1 MALFS
6 TPQLDLQDSVVLE
19 EIHEA
24 RRELGS
30 LLRTPRRWTGSLR
43 RNAVARAIRGSNSIE
58 GYHVDLDDA
67 VAAVE
72 DESPMSTDASTW
84 AEIRGYRLA
93 LGYVLAAASDPQ
105 TRMDESMLKS
115 LHYMMLNHDLGK
127 SPGRY
132 RDREIFV
139 QDEKSGAIVYTAPD
153 ADQLDSLMRELLN
166 SLYVDLDPFIG
177 AAMSHLNL
185 VMIHPFRDGNGRM
198 ARCLQTFMLGR
209 GGVVEPAFSSI
220 EEWLG
225 RNTEDYFHAL
235 AITGHGSWQP
245 RRDASTW
252 LKFCLRA
259 HHMQMQTVQQR
270 FQLAS
275 LLGAEVA
282 EVISTNKLPERT
294 FDVLYE
300 ALLGLKVRRLR
311 YVGSAQIEERTATRD
326 LTTLVQAGL
335 LVAHSQTR
343 GRYYT
348 AGDSLW
354 ARATDA
360 CRSLERIRDPY
371 PGFIRAVRLQA
382 DELQEAPPE
391 PS

>member
-1 MALFS
+1 MTLFA
-6 TPQLDLQDSVVLE
+6 TPQLDLEDSVVLE
-19 EIHEA
+19 EIHDA
-24 RRELGS
+24 REELAS
-30 LLRTPRRWTGSLR
+30 RLRIPRNWTGSLR

-72 DESPMSTDASTW
+72 DESPMSADAATW
-84 AEIRGYRLA
+84 LEIRGYRLA
-93 LGYVLAAASDPQ
+93 LGYVLAAASDPA

-115 LHYMMLNHDLGK
+115 LHYMMLSHEGSK

-132 RDREIFV
+132 REREIFV
-139 QDEKSGAIVYTAPD
+139 QDEKSGAIVYIAPD
-153 ADQLDSLMRELLN
+153 ADRLGSLVRELVH
-166 SLYVDLDPFIG
+166 SLQDDIDPFIG

-198 ARCLQTFMLGR
+198 ARCLQTFMLGC
-209 GGVVEPAFSSI
+209 GGVAEPAFSSI

-225 RNTEDYFHAL
+225 RNTEDYYSAL
-235 AITGHGSWQP
+235 AITGHGFWQP
-245 RRDASTW
+245 HRDAGTW

-270 FQLAS
+270 FQLAA
-275 LLGAEVA
+275 LLGAEVT
-282 EVISTNKLPERT
+282 EIISAHKLPERT

-311 YVGSAQIEERTATRD
+311 YVESAQIEERTATRD
-326 LTTLVQAGL
+326 LTTLVKAGL
-335 LVAHSQTR
+335 LIAHSQTR

-348 AGDSLW
+348 SGESIR
-354 ARATDA
+354 ARANDA
-360 CRSLERIRDPY
+360 RRGLKRIRDPY
-371 PGFIRAVRLQA
+371 PGFIQSVRRQA
-382 DELQEAPPE
+382 EELSEATC
-391 PS
+391 

>member
-1 MALFS
+1 
-6 TPQLDLQDSVVLE
+6 
-19 EIHEA
+19 
-24 RRELGS
+24 
-30 LLRTPRRWTGSLR
+30 
-43 RNAVARAIRGSNSIE
+43 
-58 GYHVDLDDA
+58 
-67 VAAVE
+67 
-72 DESPMSTDASTW
+72 
-84 AEIRGYRLA
+84 
-93 LGYVLAAASDPQ
+93 
-105 TRMDESMLKS
+105 
-115 LHYMMLNHDLGK
+115 
-127 SPGRY
+127 
-132 RDREIFV
+132 
-139 QDEKSGAIVYTAPD
+139 
-153 ADQLDSLMRELLN
+153 
-166 SLYVDLDPFIG
+166 
-177 AAMSHLNL
+177 
-185 VMIHPFRDGNGRM
+185 
-198 ARCLQTFMLGR
+198 
-209 GGVVEPAFSSI
+209 
-220 EEWLG
+220 
-225 RNTEDYFHAL
+225 
-235 AITGHGSWQP
+235 
-245 RRDASTW
+245 
-252 LKFCLRA
+252 
-259 HHMQMQTVQQR
+259 MQTVQQR

-275 LLGAEVA
+275 LLEAEVA

-360 CRSLERIRDPY
+360 RRSLERIRDPY

>member
-30 LLRTPRRWTGSLR
+30 LLRSPRRWNGSLR

-58 GYHVDLDDA
+58 GCHVDLDDA

-93 LGYVLAAASDPQ
+93 LGHVLAAASDPQ

-115 LHYMMLNHDLGK
+115 LRYMILNHDLGK

-153 ADQLDSLMRELLN
+153 ADQLDSLIRELLN
-166 SLYVDLDPFIG
+166 SLYDDLDPFIG

-185 VMIHPFRDGNGRM
+185 VVIHPFRDGNGRM
-198 ARCLQTFMLGR
+198 ARCLQTFMLGG
-209 GGVVEPAFSSI
+209 GGVAEPAFSSI

-225 RNTEDYFHAL
+225 AQHRRLFSRPGHHRPWVL
-235 AITGHGSWQP
+235 AAAP
-245 RRDASTW
+245 RRQHVAQVLPLSTPHADADRPA
-252 LKFCLRA
+252 KIPARVPA
-259 HHMQMQTVQQR
+259 
-270 FQLAS
+270 
-275 LLGAEVA
+275 
-282 EVISTNKLPERT
+282 
-294 FDVLYE
+294 
-300 ALLGLKVRRLR
+300 
-311 YVGSAQIEERTATRD
+311 GS
-326 LTTLVQAGL
+326 
-335 LVAHSQTR
+335 
-343 GRYYT
+343 
-348 AGDSLW
+348 
-354 ARATDA
+354 
-360 CRSLERIRDPY
+360 
-371 PGFIRAVRLQA
+371 
-382 DELQEAPPE
+382 
-391 PS
+391 